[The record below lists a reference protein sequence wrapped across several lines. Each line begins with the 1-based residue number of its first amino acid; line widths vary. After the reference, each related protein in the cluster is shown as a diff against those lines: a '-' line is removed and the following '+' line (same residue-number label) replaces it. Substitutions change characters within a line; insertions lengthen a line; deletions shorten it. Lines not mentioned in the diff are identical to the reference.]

1 MSNQPKQSTET
12 DAAAGAPAPFTVDS
26 LPAQPDGAES
36 SPEQPEQVRGGAST
50 LSLNFTKIEF
60 AR

>member
-1 MSNQPKQSTET
+1 MSNQPKQSTEIG
-12 DAAAGAPAPFTVDS
+12 AGNGAPAPSTVDS
-26 LPAQPDGAES
+26 LPAQPDGAET
-36 SPEQPEQVRGGAST
+36 SPEQTEKVRGG